1 MSPLVRRP
9 ILKKFLIVVSCIL
22 AVCVSTK
29 LALAQHPAAR
39 NAGGV
44 VHISAPPISHV
55 PISSAPIIHAP
66 IIYAPIST
74 PRIST
79 TPSAGAL
86 GTAVFR
92 PPWRPIRRFPPV
104 LVVYES
110 PSFLGGPFWGLNSC
124 WWATCDLF
132 WSWTLGYTT
141 VSSPGPTNYISQV
154 NETPVYVY
162 GEERPDLPQLFL
174 KDGTILSVTD
184 YWVFDNQLHFTMI
197 EENGTKPAEHVVPFD
212 ALDLQTTVDANTRR
226 GFRFMLRN
234 EPLQQY
240 LRDHPEGPPPIV
252 TPPR

>member
-9 ILKKFLIVVSCIL
+9 ILKKFLIVVSCSL

-92 PPWRPIRRFPPV
+92 PPWRPIRRFRQCWSFTNPP
-104 LVVYES
+104 
-110 PSFLGGPFWGLNSC
+110 
-124 WWATCDLF
+124 
-132 WSWTLGYTT
+132 
-141 VSSPGPTNYISQV
+141 
-154 NETPVYVY
+154 
-162 GEERPDLPQLFL
+162 LFL
-174 KDGTILSVTD
+174 
-184 YWVFDNQLHFTMI
+184 
-197 EENGTKPAEHVVPFD
+197 
-212 ALDLQTTVDANTRR
+212 VDHS
-226 GFRFMLRN
+226 G
-234 EPLQQY
+234 
-240 LRDHPEGPPPIV
+240 D
-252 TPPR
+252 